1 MDEITLVRD
10 TLRSHWKWH
19 GGRLSLVSMLLMPY
33 YGPELSTGVSGRL
46 WKGKRTPTINV
57 CNASFGKHG

>member
-1 MDEITLVRD
+1 
-10 TLRSHWKWH
+10 
-19 GGRLSLVSMLLMPY
+19 MLLMPY

-57 CNASFGKHG
+57 CNTSFGNMDEIATLGRFPEPSPASLTGAQAVW